1 MTCRYFWL
9 SATEADPLCCSSGFP
24 GLLASCS
31 SSPVTWLGNLRLLV
45 CWEPGLECKAPPR
58 LWPAFCEKKTANI
71 VSLLENK
78 HTNKN
83 PQAQNIQTEIGR
95 KKNPATK
102 GKYCTAKQLGRAY
115 VATLSYTFILG
126 HAVSVLVT
134 HGCQSESHVFDQMH
148 GNT

>member
-1 MTCRYFWL
+1 MLQLWISRAACQL
-9 SATEADPLCCSSGFP
+9 QQ
-24 GLLASCS
+24 LASDLAGEPEASC
-31 SSPVTWLGNLRLLV
+31 VLGA
-45 CWEPGLECKAPPR
+45 WLECKAPPR
-58 LWPAFCEKKTANI
+58 LWPAFCKKKTANI

-126 HAVSVLVT
+126 HAVSVLAT